1 MMGFFRNREI
11 RWLCSV
17 LAAILL
23 ICTGTGFLIHPSAG
37 IAALVSGLSAG
48 GLALIFTYRRY
59 QQIGELSAYLKR
71 ISTGE
76 YSLDVRDHEEGELS
90 ILKSEIYKMTVMLS
104 ESTGL
109 LQREKREL
117 ADSLA
122 DISHQLKTPLT
133 SMMVMADLL
142 QDEKLPSLKR
152 KEFTERIRVQLER
165 IQWLVSSLLKMSK
178 LDAGVVT
185 LRPEP
190 VPIRGVLDKAA
201 SPLLI
206 AMELKN
212 QSLLY
217 EGEADALCRCDPHWT
232 VEALLNILKNCMEHT
247 PVGGHI
253 HLDWLEN
260 PLYSEIRIEDDGEG
274 IAREDLPHIFTRFF
288 KGKNASEDSAGIG
301 LAMARSILERES
313 GSITA
318 DSSPGRGTRFV
329 IRLYK
334 TVV

>member
-1 MMGFFRNREI
+1 MGFFRNREI

-17 LAAILL
+17 LLACLL
-23 ICTGTGFLIHPSAG
+23 ICTGAGFL
-37 IAALVSGLSAG
+37 AAPAA
-48 GLALIFTYRRY
+48 GLAAFVCGLLTGGVAVLFTYRRY
-59 QQIGELSAYLKR
+59 RQIGELSGYLKR

-76 YSLDVRDHEEGELS
+76 YSLDVRDNEEGELS
-90 ILKSEIYKMTVMLS
+90 ILKSELYKMTVMLS
-104 ESTGL
+104 ENAGL
-109 LQREKREL
+109 LQREKTEL

-142 QDEKLPSLKR
+142 QDAQLPAAKR
-152 KEFTERIRVQLER
+152 EEFTERIRAQLER

-185 LRPEP
+185 FRLEAVP
-190 VPIRGVLDKAA
+190 VRSLLEKAA
-201 SPLLI
+201 APLLI
-206 AMELKN
+206 PIELKT

-217 EGEADALCRCDPHWT
+217 DGDSAARCRCDPHWT
-232 VEALLNILKNCMEHT
+232 AEALLNILKNCMEHT
-247 PVGGHI
+247 PVGGH
-253 HLDWLEN
+253 LRLSWLEN

-274 IAREDLPHIFTRFF
+274 IAREDLPHIFTRFY

-301 LAMARSILERES
+301 LAMARTILEREN
-313 GSITA
+313 GLITV
-318 DSSPGRGTRFV
+318 DSVPGRGTRFV

>member
-11 RWLCSV
+11 RWLCSI

-23 ICTGTGFLIHPSAG
+23 IYTGTGFLIHPSAG
-37 IAALVSGLSAG
+37 ITALVSGLSAG

-201 SPLLI
+201 APLLI

>member
-1 MMGFFRNREI
+1 MGFFRNREI

>member
-1 MMGFFRNREI
+1 MGFFRNREI
-11 RWLCSV
+11 RWLCSI

-23 ICTGTGFLIHPSAG
+23 IYTGTGFLIHPSAG

-201 SPLLI
+201 APLLI

>member
-11 RWLCSV
+11 RWLCSI

-23 ICTGTGFLIHPSAG
+23 IYTGTGFLIHPSAG

-142 QDEKLPSLKR
+142 QDEKLPSVKR

-201 SPLLI
+201 APLLI

-274 IAREDLPHIFTRFF
+274 IAREDLPLSLIHI
-288 KGKNASEDSAGIG
+288 
-301 LAMARSILERES
+301 
-313 GSITA
+313 
-318 DSSPGRGTRFV
+318 
-329 IRLYK
+329 
-334 TVV
+334 

>member
-1 MMGFFRNREI
+1 MGFFRNREI

-17 LAAILL
+17 LLACLL
-23 ICTGTGFLIHPSAG
+23 ICTGVGFL
-37 IAALVSGLSAG
+37 AAPAA
-48 GLALIFTYRRY
+48 GLAAFVCGLLTGGVAVLFTYRRY
-59 QQIGELSAYLKR
+59 RQIGELSGYLKR

-76 YSLDVRDHEEGELS
+76 YSLDVRDNEEGELS
-90 ILKSEIYKMTVMLS
+90 ILKSELYKMTVMLS
-104 ESTGL
+104 ENAGL
-109 LQREKREL
+109 LQREKTEL

-142 QDEKLPSLKR
+142 QDAQLPAAKR
-152 KEFTERIRVQLER
+152 EEFTERIRAQLER

-185 LRPEP
+185 FRLEAVP
-190 VPIRGVLDKAA
+190 VRSLLEKAA
-201 SPLLI
+201 APLLI
-206 AMELKN
+206 PIELKT
-212 QSLLY
+212 QFLLY
-217 EGEADALCRCDPHWT
+217 DGDSAARCRCDPHWT
-232 VEALLNILKNCMEHT
+232 AEALLNILKNCMEHT
-247 PVGGHI
+247 PVGGH
-253 HLDWLEN
+253 LRLSWLEN

-274 IAREDLPHIFTRFF
+274 IAREDLPHIFTRFY

-301 LAMARSILERES
+301 LAMARTILEREN
-313 GSITA
+313 GLITV
-318 DSSPGRGTRFV
+318 DSVPGRGTRFV

>member
-1 MMGFFRNREI
+1 MGFFRNREI
-11 RWLCSV
+11 RWLCSI

-23 ICTGTGFLIHPSAG
+23 IYTGTGFLIHPSAG
-37 IAALVSGLSAG
+37 ITALVSGLSAG

-201 SPLLI
+201 APLLI

>member
-11 RWLCSV
+11 RWLCSI

-23 ICTGTGFLIHPSAG
+23 IYTGTGFLIHPSAG
-37 IAALVSGLSAG
+37 ITALVSGLSAG

-165 IQWLVSSLLKMSK
+165 IQWLVLLLLKMS
-178 LDAGVVT
+178 
-185 LRPEP
+185 
-190 VPIRGVLDKAA
+190 
-201 SPLLI
+201 
-206 AMELKN
+206 
-212 QSLLY
+212 
-217 EGEADALCRCDPHWT
+217 
-232 VEALLNILKNCMEHT
+232 
-247 PVGGHI
+247 
-253 HLDWLEN
+253 
-260 PLYSEIRIEDDGEG
+260 
-274 IAREDLPHIFTRFF
+274 
-288 KGKNASEDSAGIG
+288 
-301 LAMARSILERES
+301 
-313 GSITA
+313 
-318 DSSPGRGTRFV
+318 
-329 IRLYK
+329 
-334 TVV
+334 